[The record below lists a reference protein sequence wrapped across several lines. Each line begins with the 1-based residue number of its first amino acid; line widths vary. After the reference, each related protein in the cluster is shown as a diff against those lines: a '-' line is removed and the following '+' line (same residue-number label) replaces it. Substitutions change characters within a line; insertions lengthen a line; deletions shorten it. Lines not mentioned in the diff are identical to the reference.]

1 MSELNAIIDRM
12 KQATNSETDTA
23 LGQYFNLKSSSAVST
38 WRLRKRVP
46 ISECYTISKRENI
59 SMDWLLYGT
68 SQNESDMA
76 VTNNIAVADSA
87 DSDIVTVKEYDI
99 RLSAGAGS
107 YPQEHPLVLDRR
119 PFSKEW
125 LLKKGLKPENLVLTR
140 VSGESMEPMLKDK
153 DIVMIDT
160 AQTVPND
167 AMPFAVRVD
176 DTLYIKRVVKQGH
189 KLTLLSINPMYTPLD
204 IDLKASHCEILG
216 AVVWHAHSWI

>member
-1 MSELNAIIDRM
+1 MSDLTSIIDRM
-12 KQATNSETDTA
+12 KQATNTETDTA
-23 LGQYFNLKSSSAVST
+23 LAQYFNLKSSSAVST
-38 WRLRKRVP
+38 WKLRERTP
-46 ISECYTISKRENI
+46 ISECYTISKRENV

-68 SQNESDMA
+68 SQNESN
-76 VTNNIAVADSA
+76 VTVTDDADT
-87 DSDIVTVKEYDI
+87 DIVTVKEYDI

-107 YPQEHPLVLDRR
+107 YPQEHPLVLDKR

-160 AQTVPND
+160 AQKTPND